1 MEFQSKLSSIRMG
14 SNKSNR
20 RLSEIENIAN
30 FYKLREEVIK
40 CYNDSFKMVHKAAY
54 DPKHEKGLKI

>member
-40 CYNDSFKMVHKAAY
+40 C
-54 DPKHEKGLKI
+54 